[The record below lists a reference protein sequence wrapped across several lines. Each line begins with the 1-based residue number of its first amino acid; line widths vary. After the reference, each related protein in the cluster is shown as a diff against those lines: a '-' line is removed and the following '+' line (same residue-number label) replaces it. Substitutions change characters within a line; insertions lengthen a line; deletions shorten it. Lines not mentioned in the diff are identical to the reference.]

1 MIVSSLCF
9 AELSINDL
17 QTKFEKKNTNKED
30 SIHADALSMY
40 PETRPL
46 IEALFNGYLAIS
58 AACLDI
64 LDQEPIL

>member
-9 AELSINDL
+9 TELSINDL
-17 QTKFEKKNTNKED
+17 QTKFEKKNISKED
-30 SIHADALSMY
+30 PLHTDALSMY
-40 PETRPL
+40 PEARPL
-46 IEALFNGYLAIS
+46 IEALFNCYLAIS